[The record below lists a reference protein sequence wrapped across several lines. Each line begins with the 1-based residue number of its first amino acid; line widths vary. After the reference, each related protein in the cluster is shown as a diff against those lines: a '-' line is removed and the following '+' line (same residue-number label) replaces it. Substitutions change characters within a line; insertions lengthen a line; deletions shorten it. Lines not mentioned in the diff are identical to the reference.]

1 MRQSNSN
8 YRNHQPAS
16 QPKTTARQTALLLE
30 HARVSG
36 TARDIGVNHQYLTQY
51 VKSLETDTVSM
62 KLFPRA
68 ISEVVVF
75 DTFRYQH
82 LLMPMRD

>member
-1 MRQSNSN
+1 MRLELSKS
-8 YRNHQPAS
+8 PIS
-16 QPKTTARQTALLLE
+16 ITTENDGTANRVALE
-30 HARVSG
+30 HTRISG
-36 TARDIGVNHQYLTQY
+36 KARDIGFNHQYLTQY
-51 VKSLETDTVSM
+51 VKSLETDSISM